1 MMPTPIEEQR
11 EFSDDALLQMFDYH
25 GWGFFIASMKAE
37 RVALTGAL
45 LTADPRDAVGVAD
58 LQGRIKG
65 LQHVIEFEARWRAET
80 SPEGTGT

>member
-1 MMPTPIEEQR
+1 MIPTPIEEQQ
-11 EFSDDALLQMFDYH
+11 EFSDGALLQMFECM
-25 GWGFFIASMKAE
+25 GWGYFIAAMKTE